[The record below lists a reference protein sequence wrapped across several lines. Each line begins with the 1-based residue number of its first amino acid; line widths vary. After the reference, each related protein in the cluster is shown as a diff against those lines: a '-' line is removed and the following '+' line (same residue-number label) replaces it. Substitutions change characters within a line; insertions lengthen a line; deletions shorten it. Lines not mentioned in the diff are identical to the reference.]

1 MDKTIPTESLAS
13 PLLNRTIEEGA
24 LSVTVACVSA
34 VTGEEGGMN
43 VTSKTTLADVMQAYW
58 QQFPKEAAAYLSK
71 IADDNAQLHAPSG
84 MSQGGRMMHVTS
96 IPEFVLWAMR
106 AKEREYWDLKRT
118 YSFIRA
124 YPKFMVGDK
133 QQKETSKGIIIK

>member
-24 LSVTVACVSA
+24 LSVTVACISS

-43 VTSKTTLADVMQAYW
+43 VTGKTTLADVMQAYA
-58 QQFPKEAAAYLSK
+58 QQFPKEAVAYLNK
-71 IADDNAQLHAPSG
+71 ISDDNASLHTPSG

-118 YSFIRA
+118 YSFIRS
-124 YPKFMVGDK
+124 YPKFMIGDK
-133 QQKETSKGIIIK
+133 QKKDTKGIIVK

>member
-24 LSVTVACVSA
+24 LSVTVACISA

-43 VTSKTTLADVMQAYW
+43 VTAKTTLADVMQAYA
-58 QQFPKEAAAYLSK
+58 QQFPREAAAFLSK
-71 IADDNAQLHAPSG
+71 IADDNAQLFNRSG
-84 MSQGGRMMHVTS
+84 MSEGGRMMQITA

-106 AKEREYWDLKRT
+106 AKEREYWDLKRS
-118 YSFIRA
+118 YNFIRS
-124 YPKFMVGDK
+124 YPKFMIGDK
-133 QQKETSKGIIIK
+133 TKKETQGVVIK